1 MFVMKLWAILNQSSS
16 LTPSTFMS
24 STASLELFN
33 EVGELLGSHKK
44 TDNNLKTRHQRKQ
57 KQTNTTAVN

>member
-1 MFVMKLWAILNQSSS
+1 
-16 LTPSTFMS
+16 MS